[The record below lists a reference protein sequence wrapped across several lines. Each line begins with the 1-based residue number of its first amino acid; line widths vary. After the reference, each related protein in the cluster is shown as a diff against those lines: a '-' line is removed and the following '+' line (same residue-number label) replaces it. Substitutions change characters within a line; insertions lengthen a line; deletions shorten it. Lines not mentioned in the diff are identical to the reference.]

1 MISQLLNRPVTIRVR
16 TAGDVDVYNDPTST
30 TADVQTVGYLDQRL
44 RSEDESDGAQT
55 QEDRWR
61 LMVPA
66 DTTVTGWDAVVVAD
80 VVYEVFGPPWQ
91 VWNPRTRRVSHVEAT
106 LRRTV

>member
-1 MISQLLNRPVTIRVR
+1 MISQLLNLPVTIRIR
-16 TAGDVDVYNDPTST
+16 AEDGRDVYGDPTTST
-30 TADVQTVGYLDQRL
+30 SDVVTVGYLDQRL
-44 RSEDESDGAQT
+44 RSEDESDGSQT

-66 DTTVTGWDAVVVAD
+66 DTTVSGWDQVLVGGLA
-80 VVYEVFGPPWQ
+80 YEVFGPPWP
-91 VWNPRTRRVSHVEAT
+91 VYNPRTRRVSHVEAT

>member
-16 TAGDVDVYNDPTST
+16 TVDGVDVYNDPTT
-30 TADVQTVGYLDQRL
+30 VTADVETVGYLDQRV
-44 RSEDESDGAQT
+44 RAEDESDGSQI
-55 QEDRWR
+55 QEDQWR

-66 DTTVTGWDAVVVAD
+66 DTTVSGWDAVVVGD
-80 VVYEVFGPPWQ
+80 VVYEVHGPPWQ